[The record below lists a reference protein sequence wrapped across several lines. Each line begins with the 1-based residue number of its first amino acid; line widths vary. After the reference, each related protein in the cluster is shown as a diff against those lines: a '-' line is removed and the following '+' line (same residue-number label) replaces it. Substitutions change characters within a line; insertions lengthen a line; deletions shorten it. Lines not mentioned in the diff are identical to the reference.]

1 MLKRVALGVSGL
13 AALTLVAT
21 GCAGSSSSSDA
32 SNAAASESATASTD
46 TGVVATPECGGTI
59 AVMAPLTGADA
70 SIGQEQLNFAKLA
83 VDDFNTTN
91 GGMYTIL
98 ESDTKLD
105 ANEAKTQ
112 SGVIAAESAVI
123 GVVGPAGSQEVTA
136 VGPTFKD
143 AGIGY
148 VSASATNPDLTNGS
162 NPGFFRV
169 VPTDA
174 VQGPTDA
181 AYIASTLGAKN
192 VVIIEEETEYGK
204 GLSASALEA
213 LAADGVNVTS
223 ISVAESKKS
232 YDDVIAKI
240 PDNTDVVFVT
250 FQVATKS
257 QQVAESLSKAGK
269 KAVVFGSDGSFSPDF
284 KTPGA
289 YVSSFAP
296 DITGI
301 PAAASVTEAY
311 TAAYGK
317 FGTFGPP
324 AYVAAQTILQAAQRA
339 CKASG
344 ASADRAGV
352 LAELP
357 NTNIVDSIL
366 GRNIVFN
373 AQGDVDGAKF
383 YIFKLD
389 DAGNPVM
396 AQ

>member
-1 MLKRVALGVSGL
+1 M
-13 AALTLVAT
+13 
-21 GCAGSSSSSDA
+21 
-32 SNAAASESATASTD
+32 
-46 TGVVATPECGGTI
+46 
-59 AVMAPLTGADA
+59 
-70 SIGQEQLNFAKLA
+70 
-83 VDDFNTTN
+83 
-91 GGMYTIL
+91 
-98 ESDTKLD
+98 
-105 ANEAKTQ
+105 
-112 SGVIAAESAVI
+112 
-123 GVVGPAGSQEVTA
+123 
-136 VGPTFKD
+136 
-143 AGIGY
+143 GY

-192 VVIIEEETEYGK
+192 VVVIEEETEYGK
-204 GLSASALEA
+204 GLAASASQALT
-213 LAADGVNVTS
+213 ADGVNVTS
-223 ISVAESKKS
+223 IPVAESKKS
-232 YDDVIAKI
+232 YDDVITEI

-250 FQVATKS
+250 FQIAAKS
-257 QQVAESLSKAGK
+257 QQVAEGLIQAGK

-296 DITGI
+296 DVTGI
-301 PAAASVTEAY
+301 PAAASVAAAY
-311 TAAYGK
+311 TSAYGK

-344 ASADRAGV
+344 ASADRAGM

-366 GRNIVFN
+366 GRNITFN
-373 AQGDVDGAKF
+373 SQGDVDGAQF

>member
-1 MLKRVALGVSGL
+1 MKKHVALGVSGL

-21 GCAGSSSSSDA
+21 GCAGSTASSDA
-32 SNAAASESATASTD
+32 SSATASESAATSTD
-46 TGVVATPECGGTI
+46 GGMVSTPECGGTI
-59 AVMAPLTGADA
+59 AVMAPLTGGDA

-83 VDDFNTTN
+83 VDDFNSAN
-91 GGMYTIL
+91 GGMYTIV

-105 ANEAKTQ
+105 ATQ
-112 SGVIAAESAVI
+112 AATDSAAIGSNSSVI
-123 GVVGPAGSQEVTA
+123 GVVGPASSQEVTA
-136 VGPTFKD
+136 VGPNFKD
-143 AGIGY
+143 ASMGY
-148 VSASATNPDLTNGS
+148 VSASATNADLTNGS

-181 AYIASTLGAKN
+181 AFIASTLGAKN

-204 GLSASALEA
+204 GLTTSASEA
-213 LAADGVNVTS
+213 LTADGVNVTS
-223 ISVAESKKS
+223 IPVAQSKKS

-240 PDNTDVVFVT
+240 SDNTDVVFVT
-250 FQVATKS
+250 FQVAAKS
-257 QQVAESLSKAGK
+257 QQVAEGLTKAGK
-269 KAVVFGSDGSFSPDF
+269 KAVVFGSDGSYSPEF

-289 YVSSFAP
+289 YVSAFAP
-296 DITGI
+296 DVTGI
-301 PAAASVTEAY
+301 PAAASVVEAY
-311 TAAYGK
+311 TAAYGT

-324 AYVAAQTILQAAQRA
+324 AYVATQAILEAAQRA
-339 CKASG
+339 CKSSG

-366 GRNIVFN
+366 GRDITFDSK
-373 AQGDVDGAKF
+373 GDVDGAKF
-383 YIFKLD
+383 YIFRLD
-389 DAGNPVM
+389 DAGMPVM

>member
-13 AALTLVAT
+13 AALTLLAT
-21 GCAGSSSSSDA
+21 GCGGSSTDA
-32 SNAAASESATASTD
+32 SNAASSESATTSTD

-105 ANEAKTQ
+105 ANQAKTQ
-112 SGVIAAESAVI
+112 SDAIAADSAVI
-123 GVVGPAGSQEVTA
+123 GVIGPTASQEVTA
-136 VGPTFKD
+136 VGPTFKT
-143 AGIGY
+143 AGMGY

-181 AYIASTLGAKN
+181 EYMASTLGAKN
-192 VVIIEEETEYGK
+192 VVVIEEVTEYGK

-213 LAADGVNVTS
+213 LTTDGVNVTT
-223 ISVAESKKS
+223 ISVPESKKS

-250 FQVATKS
+250 FQIAAKS
-257 QQVAESLSKAGK
+257 QQVAEGLIKAGK

-296 DITGI
+296 DVTGI
-301 PAAASVTEAY
+301 PAAASVAEAY

-317 FGTFGPP
+317 FGTYGPP
-324 AYVAAQTILQAAQRA
+324 AYVATQAILQAAQRA
-339 CKASG
+339 CKTSG
-344 ASADRAGV
+344 ASADRAAV

-357 NTNIVDSIL
+357 NTNIVGSIL
-366 GRNIVFN
+366 GRDIKFD
-373 AQGDVDGAKF
+373 ASGDVDGGKF
-383 YIFKLD
+383 YIFKIN
-389 DAGNPVM
+389 DAGSPVM
-396 AQ
+396 AP

>member
-1 MLKRVALGVSGL
+1 MMKRVALGVSGL
-13 AALTLVAT
+13 TALTLLAT
-21 GCAGSSSSSDA
+21 GCAGSSASSDA
-32 SNAAASESATASTD
+32 SSAASSESATTSTD
-46 TGVVATPECGGTI
+46 NGVGSTPECGGTI
-59 AVMAPLTGADA
+59 AVMAPLTGTDA

-91 GGMYTIL
+91 GGMYTIV
-98 ESDTKLD
+98 ESDTMLD
-105 ANEAKTQ
+105 VNQAKTQ
-112 SGVIAAESAVI
+112 SAAIAAERAVI
-123 GVVGPAGSQEVTA
+123 GVVGPAASQEVTA
-136 VGPTFKD
+136 VGPIFKD
-143 AGIGY
+143 AGMGY
-148 VSASATNPDLTNGS
+148 VSPSATNSDLTNGS
-162 NPGFFRV
+162 NSGFFRV

-181 AYIASTLGAKN
+181 AFIASSLGAKN

-204 GLSASALEA
+204 GLASSASEA
-213 LAADGVNVTS
+213 LTADGVNVTS
-223 ISVAESKKS
+223 IPVAESKKS

-240 PDNTDVVFVT
+240 ADNTDVAFVT
-250 FQVATKS
+250 FQIAAKS
-257 QQVAESLSKAGK
+257 QQVAEGLVKAGK
-269 KAVVFGSDGSFSPDF
+269 RAVVFGSDGSFSPEF
-284 KTPGA
+284 KAPGA

-296 DITGI
+296 DVTGI

-324 AYVAAQTILQAAQRA
+324 AYVATQTILQAAQRA

-344 ASADRAGV
+344 GSADRAGV
-352 LAELP
+352 LSELP
-357 NTNIVDSIL
+357 NTEIVDSIL
-366 GRNIVFN
+366 GRDIKFD
-373 AQGDVDGAKF
+373 AKGDVEDAKF